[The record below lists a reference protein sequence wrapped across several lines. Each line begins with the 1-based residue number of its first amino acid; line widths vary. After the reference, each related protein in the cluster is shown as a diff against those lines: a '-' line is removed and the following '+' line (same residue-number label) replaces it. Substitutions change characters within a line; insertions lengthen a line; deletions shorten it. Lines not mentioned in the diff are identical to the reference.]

1 MSEGAFPPSESEDPF
16 KATDRNLGYTL
27 QFSGKPFLRNTG
39 LWTILDSLDPN
50 FLRWG
55 PGNSIV

>member
-16 KATDRNLGYTL
+16 RATDRNLGYTL
-27 QFSGKPFLRNTG
+27 QFSGKPFLRTTG

-50 FLRWG
+50 FLR
-55 PGNSIV
+55 